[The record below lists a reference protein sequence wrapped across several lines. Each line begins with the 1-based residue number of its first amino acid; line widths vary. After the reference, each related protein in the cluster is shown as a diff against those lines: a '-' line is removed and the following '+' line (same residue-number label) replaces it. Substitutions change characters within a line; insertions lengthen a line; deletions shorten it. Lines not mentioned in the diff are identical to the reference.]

1 MSWFGL
7 HAPAGTP
14 PQAIARLA
22 AAMKAACSMQ
32 VVKERLA
39 SAGGEEAYLD
49 TPAFRQFLAQDQ
61 VRWTKLVEK
70 VKS

>member
-1 MSWFGL
+1 
-7 HAPAGTP
+7 
-14 PQAIARLA
+14 
-22 AAMKAACSMQ
+22 MKAACSMQ